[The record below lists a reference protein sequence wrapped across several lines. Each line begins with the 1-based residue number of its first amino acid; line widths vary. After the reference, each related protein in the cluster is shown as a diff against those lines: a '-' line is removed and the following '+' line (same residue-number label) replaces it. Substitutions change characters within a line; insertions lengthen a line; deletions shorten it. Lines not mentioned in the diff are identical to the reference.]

1 MQMRSSDKE
10 SQPGPLTGSR
20 LKLGRALSSS
30 RYVMVI
36 AVIGALISSLA
47 LIFYEAIVLA
57 RGVVEVIRERTVSP
71 EASKVLAIRLVEA
84 VDVFLIAITVYITGL
99 GLYALFIDD
108 SLSLPRWLEVH
119 ELEDLKRS
127 LVSLV
132 IVVLAVLFLRHV
144 MAWEGGYDIAGL
156 GAALA
161 LVIVAL
167 TFFLIRSGKQN

>member
-10 SQPGPLTGSR
+10 SQPGPLTGAR

-132 IVVLAVLFLRHV
+132 IVVLAVLFLRQV

-167 TFFLIRSGKQN
+167 TLFLIRSGKQN

>member
-10 SQPGPLTGSR
+10 SQPGPLTGAR

-127 LVSLV
+127 LLSLV
-132 IVVLAVLFLRHV
+132 IVVLAVLFLRQV

-167 TFFLIRSGKQN
+167 TAFLIRTGKHS

>member
-10 SQPGPLTGSR
+10 SQPGPLTGAR

-99 GLYALFIDD
+99 GLYALFLDD
-108 SLSLPRWLEVH
+108 SFSLSLLPAVPRLGRP
-119 ELEDLKRS
+119 KQGP
-127 LVSLV
+127 
-132 IVVLAVLFLRHV
+132 V
-144 MAWEGGYDIAGL
+144 MVG
-156 GAALA
+156 
-161 LVIVAL
+161 
-167 TFFLIRSGKQN
+167 